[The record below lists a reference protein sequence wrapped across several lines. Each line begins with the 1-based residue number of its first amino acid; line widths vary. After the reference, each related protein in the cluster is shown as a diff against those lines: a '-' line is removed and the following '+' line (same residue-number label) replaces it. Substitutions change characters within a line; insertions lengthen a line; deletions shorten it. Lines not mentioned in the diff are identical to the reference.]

1 MRTRTALTAALL
13 ALAAL
18 TAACGKSEEEIAN
31 DCKQALASGE
41 RATKTDRPDACEGL
55 PQDDYDALVM
65 SQALKDTGVVD
76 DNGNVDLG
84 ELLDDQ

>member
-18 TAACGKSEEEIAN
+18 TAACGKSEEEIAT
-31 DCKQALASGE
+31 DCQKALAAGE
-41 RATKTDRPDACEGL
+41 HATKADRPEACEGL

-65 SQALKDTGVVD
+65 SQALKDSGTIN
-76 DNGNVDLG
+76 DNGDVDLG